1 MDLNVEDIDGV
12 SVVSLN
18 EEVLDSSNHEEF
30 MDNVTPVLEK
40 STNVLLDIGNVEMV
54 DSSGLG
60 SFAYCL
66 RKARDAGGKL
76 LICCP
81 NENVRDAFNLVH
93 MERIVGIYDTRKE
106 ALLALAE

>member
-1 MDLNVEDIDGV
+1 MDLSVENVDGI
-12 SVVSLN
+12 SIIQLN

-30 MDNVTPVLEK
+30 MDTVTPVLEQAIH
-40 STNVLLDIGNVEMV
+40 VLLDISNVEMV

-81 NENVRDAFNLVH
+81 NETVRDAFNLVH
-93 MERIVGIYDTRKE
+93 MERIIGVYDTRDE
-106 ALLALAE
+106 AIMAFSS